1 MYLKAHPEVS
11 DVLITGGDPMIM
23 RTNVLRR
30 YIEPLLTPELEH
42 VQNIRIGTKALAYW
56 PQRFVS
62 DRDADDC
69 LELFDDVAEAG
80 RHLAVMGH
88 YSHPVELESAI
99 AIEAVRRIRATGAQI
114 RMQGPLI
121 RHVND
126 QASAWAD
133 LWTKGVGQ
141 GLIPYYMFVERDTGA
156 RNYFE
161 VPLVRAYQIF
171 KKAYSQVSGLCRSV
185 RGPSM
190 SSFSGKVRVL
200 GVLALRD
207 MVDRNLLDL
216 VRESAGFEVLG
227 EPDRPLMV
235 CDFVQARNPDWVRK
249 PFIAEFDEN
258 AAWFDDLRP
267 AFGKQRFYFDEPVG
281 NDHQYPLLELT
292 EMLLE

>member
-1 MYLKAHPEVS
+1 
-11 DVLITGGDPMIM
+11 MIM
-23 RTNVLRR
+23 RTTVLRR
-30 YIEPLLTPELEH
+30 YIEPLLVPELEH

-69 LELFDDVAEAG
+69 LQLFEQVADAG

-88 YSHPVELESAI
+88 YSHPVELDSSMAT
-99 AIEAVRRIRATGAQI
+99 EAVRRIRMTGAQI

-126 QASAWAD
+126 QPSAWAS

-171 KKAYSQVSGLCRSV
+171 KEAYSQAVSYTHLTLPTICSV
-185 RGPSM
+185 
-190 SSFSGKVRVL
+190 
-200 GVLALRD
+200 
-207 MVDRNLLDL
+207 
-216 VRESAGFEVLG
+216 
-227 EPDRPLMV
+227 
-235 CDFVQARNPDWVRK
+235 
-249 PFIAEFDEN
+249 
-258 AAWFDDLRP
+258 
-267 AFGKQRFYFDEPVG
+267 
-281 NDHQYPLLELT
+281 
-292 EMLLE
+292 